1 MEFIIP
7 FKGKVKFKI
16 ILDPSVWIFDDR
28 RIDLE
33 TYFINRPKE
42 VDELE
47 EYKRGMGE
55 HWSREI
61 MEGATFPPTLKS
73 EKKYKKQQ
81 MLTGTFG
88 MKLAPFIMNTEPEA
102 DATEIVFETKNGEH
116 RFSMADAQNLIFK
129 FSEKG
134 KPLRQDGPVHILFPD
149 GSNEY
154 DPITDVEAIR
164 VE

>member
-33 TYFINRPKE
+33 TYFVDRPEE

-47 EYKRGMGE
+47 EYVRGAGE

-61 MEGATFPPTLKS
+61 MEGSTFPPTLKT

-88 MKLAPFIMNTEPEA
+88 IKFEPFLMNTEPEA
-102 DATEIVFETKNGEH
+102 DASSVVFETKHGEH
-116 RFSMADAQNLIFK
+116 RFSFDDAKNLIFK
-129 FSEKG
+129 YSQNG
-134 KPLRQDGPVHILFPD
+134 KPLREDGPVHILLPD
-149 GSNEY
+149 GSNV
-154 DPITDVEAIR
+154 DSPITDVEAIR